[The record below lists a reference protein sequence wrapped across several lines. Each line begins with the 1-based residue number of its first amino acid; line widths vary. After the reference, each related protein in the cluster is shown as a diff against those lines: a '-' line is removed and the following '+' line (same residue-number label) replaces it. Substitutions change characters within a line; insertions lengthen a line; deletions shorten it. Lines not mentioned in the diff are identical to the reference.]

1 MELKFS
7 SLNSPTQR
15 EDPVASDHAVSWRR
29 GLARGAAG
37 GDASEAPLQ
46 VNCADLSEELEPFLP
61 MATLL

>member
-1 MELKFS
+1 MAS
-7 SLNSPTQR
+7 NSPTRR
-15 EDPVASDHAVSWRR
+15 EDPVASSHGARR
-29 GLARGAAG
+29 VLEAWPGHGAAA